1 MTSIIKVDQIQLTDG
16 NTPTAADLG
25 LNVTGSVL
33 QVKSFQQ
40 AVGQTQVTAST
51 VWVYTGCG
59 VSITPSSTSSKVLVL
74 VSGAMIANN
83 TNSYEVRVQ
92 RDGTVINLHEMYHND
107 TTWTGD
113 SVSLVCLDSPS
124 STSSVSYTVDMRS
137 QINGNNNY
145 LRWNYQN
152 QSGSTSTI
160 TVMEIAG

>member
-1 MTSIIKVDQIQLTDG
+1 MTSIIKVDQIQKTDG
-16 NTPTAADLG
+16 STPTIRDLAINDSG
-25 LNVTGSVL
+25 TVL

-74 VSGAMIANN
+74 VSGAMIANS
-83 TNSYEVRVQ
+83 TNSYEVRVK
-92 RDGTVINLHEMYHND
+92 RGSTVINLHEMYHND
-107 TTWTGD
+107 STWQGD
-113 SVSLVCLDSPS
+113 SVSLTCLDSPS

-145 LRWNYQN
+145 LRWNYSN
-152 QSGSTSTI
+152 NSGSTSTI